1 MNPIRIKPKPIK
13 QPLIKSGGGRPERFV
28 KKRQL
33 YRLYKSFWIPLDAN
47 PPKNALKK
55 GWCGFLR
62 QPLPHG
68 ECRRRQAHD
77 KFQALN
83 E

>member
-1 MNPIRIKPKPIK
+1 MCKD
-13 QPLIKSGGGRPERFV
+13 
-28 KKRQL
+28 
-33 YRLYKSFWIPLDAN
+33 SFIVFINLFGYPLDAS
-47 PPKNALKK
+47 PPQNALKK

-77 KFQALN
+77 KLQALN